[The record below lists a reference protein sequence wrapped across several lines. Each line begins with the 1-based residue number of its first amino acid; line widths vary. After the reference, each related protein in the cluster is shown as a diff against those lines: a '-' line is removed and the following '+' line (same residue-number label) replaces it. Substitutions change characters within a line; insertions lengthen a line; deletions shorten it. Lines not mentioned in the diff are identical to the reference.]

1 VGNGKCW
8 IEFIKPIEFDFF
20 FSNIFKNT
28 SVQKMAVMHLVCKLP
43 ITTKED
49 EAFSIP
55 AEGDIDNCLRIVSH
69 SLAAAAAVVVAVLK
83 TKNPCSTS
91 Y

>member
-1 VGNGKCW
+1 
-8 IEFIKPIEFDFF
+8 
-20 FSNIFKNT
+20 
-28 SVQKMAVMHLVCKLP
+28 MAVMHLVCKLP

-55 AEGDIDNCLRIVSH
+55 AEGDIDNCLIRIVSH

-83 TKNPCSTS
+83 TNNPCSTS